1 MLHTNKQII
10 EWRRMVTE
18 QLLTFVEISGQLRQ
32 QIHKLEMLIA
42 DEKQQLDMTV
52 LEQSRYVSSYF
63 HFTNTYRVCQSLQI
77 RNVHLTEFRLLYII
91 QYLLQVY

>member
-63 HFTNTYRVCQSLQI
+63 HYKYIQGVQKKVYR
-77 RNVHLTEFRLLYII
+77 
-91 QYLLQVY
+91 

>member
-42 DEKQQLDMTV
+42 DEKQHWDMTV
-52 LEQSRYVSSYF
+52 LEQSRYTNITTNY
-63 HFTNTYRVCQSLQI
+63 FTNFETIFFL
-77 RNVHLTEFRLLYII
+77 
-91 QYLLQVY
+91 

>member
-1 MLHTNKQII
+1 
-10 EWRRMVTE
+10 MVTE

-63 HFTNTYRVCQSLQI
+63 HYKYIQCTGCAKETLPI

-91 QYLLQVY
+91 QYLL

>member
-63 HFTNTYRVCQSLQI
+63 HYK
-77 RNVHLTEFRLLYII
+77 YI
-91 QYLLQVY
+91 QGVPKKVY

>member
-1 MLHTNKQII
+1 
-10 EWRRMVTE
+10 MVTE

-63 HFTNTYRVCQSLQI
+63 HYKYVCTGCAKESLPI
-77 RNVHLTEFRLLYII
+77 RNVHLTELRLLYILI
-91 QYLLQVY
+91 IRF

>member
-1 MLHTNKQII
+1 
-10 EWRRMVTE
+10 MVTE

-52 LEQSRYVSSYF
+52 LEQSRYVSP
-63 HFTNTYRVCQSLQI
+63 SLQI
-77 RNVHLTEFRLLYII
+77 HTGCPKESLLIRNVDLTESRLLYII
-91 QYLLQVY
+91 QYLL

>member
-63 HFTNTYRVCQSLQI
+63 HSKYIQGVPKKVYR
-77 RNVHLTEFRLLYII
+77 
-91 QYLLQVY
+91 